1 MNSDAAYELIKIC
14 LTEAFIVVA
23 PVVGTCLIVGV
34 AVSLFQTVTTI
45 QEQTLT
51 FVPKVFAVGAVLW
64 LLSPWMLQKLG
75 NLTTLFFQRIGEIV
89 R

>member
-14 LTEAFIVVA
+14 LTEAFMVSAPIV
-23 PVVGTCLIVGV
+23 GLCLIVGV
-34 AVSLFQTVTTI
+34 AVSLFQTITTI

-51 FVPKVFAVGAVLW
+51 FVPKVFMVGACLW
-64 LLSPWMLQKLG
+64 LLSPWILQKLG
-75 NLTTLFFQRIGEIV
+75 NLTVLFIQRAGDVV

>member
-14 LTEAFIVVA
+14 LTEAFIVSA
-23 PVVGTCLIVGV
+23 PIIGLCLVVGVL
-34 AVSLFQTVTTI
+34 VSLFQTITTI

-51 FVPKVFAVGAVLW
+51 FVPKVFAVGGVLW
-64 LLSPWMLQKLG
+64 LLSPWILQKLG
-75 NLTTLFFQRIGEIV
+75 NLTVLFFQRMGEIA

>member
-1 MNSDAAYELIKIC
+1 MNSDAVYELIKIC
-14 LTEAFIVVA
+14 LTEAFIVAA
-23 PVVGTCLIVGV
+23 PVVGLCLIVGV
-34 AVSLFQTVTTI
+34 AVSLFQTITTI

-51 FVPKVFAVGAVLW
+51 FVPKVFAVGGVLW

-75 NLTTLFFQRIGEIV
+75 NLTTLFFQRIGDIA

>member
-14 LTEAFIVVA
+14 LTEAFIVAA
-23 PVVGTCLIVGV
+23 PLVGICLVVGV
-34 AVSLFQTVTTI
+34 AVSLFQTITTI

-51 FVPKVFAVGAVLW
+51 FVPKVFAVGGALW
-64 LLSPWMLQKLG
+64 LLSPWILQKLG
-75 NLTTLFFQRIGEIV
+75 NLTTLFFQRMGEIA